1 MPDRV
6 GEVLRLLLV
15 LFIALVAVGL
25 AVNIETNES
34 LKDCCHS
41 SDSKGFEM
49 EGGSSATVT
58 AIPYEA
64 VSELGIPIDDLVGL
78 LFFELPENSSE
89 VSFLNVTVTGKCKRG
104 EPVNGIWADL
114 YVIGEGFLVQT
125 ARYDPFILIDSN
137 RLVVALSSY
146 LDTSVYYSV
155 VLNGSRATFKW
166 EFNVD

>member
-1 MPDRV
+1 M
-6 GEVLRLLLV
+6 RLLLV

-25 AVNIETNES
+25 AVNVETIES
-34 LKDCCHS
+34 LKDSCHS
-41 SDSKGFEM
+41 ADSKGFEM
-49 EGGSSATVT
+49 ECGSSATVT

-104 EPVNGIWADL
+104 EPVNGVWADL

>member
-1 MPDRV
+1 
-6 GEVLRLLLV
+6 
-15 LFIALVAVGL
+15 
-25 AVNIETNES
+25 
-34 LKDCCHS
+34 
-41 SDSKGFEM
+41 M